1 MRKPTWL
8 DLGIAVLGLFLVCSA
23 AQGVAQT
30 QSTRTG
36 AQSPSS
42 EDTSIGDVTQDSRIT
57 GTSDA
62 MGSGSGLVTNDT
74 PQETGTGGAGTA
86 GAGTGG
92 TGTTVGTGTGQTAGT
107 GGSGTGTQ
115 GTAVDAAQQ
124 RLEVARLRT
133 EVARLEQQL
142 AQMRARLS
150 QAETASQG
158 TGGSGAGT
166 GGSGAGTGGS
176 GSAGTGGSGSAGIG
190 DPSAEGPEV
199 NTGVGDPAAE
209 SVGGAGRA
217 QAATQPDTS
226 NQGYA
231 VAHVIHTGRVRSV
244 SQQRLVLVDEGGI
257 VKTLTLAP
265 NVRVVRGGRQVA
277 LQSLTEGAVVRAS
290 GDMYARDNPVFEIQV
305 VPTAPA
311 R

>member
-30 QSTRTG
+30 QST
-36 AQSPSS
+36 
-42 EDTSIGDVTQDSRIT
+42 
-57 GTSDA
+57 
-62 MGSGSGLVTNDT
+62 
-74 PQETGTGGAGTA
+74 
-86 GAGTGG
+86 G
-92 TGTTVGTGTGQTAGT
+92 TGTAGTGTGQTAAT
-107 GGSGTGTQ
+107 EQGTGTQ
-115 GTAVDAAQQ
+115 GAAVDAAQQ

-150 QAETASQG
+150 QAESASQG

-166 GGSGAGTGGS
+166 GGSGP
-176 GSAGTGGSGSAGIG
+176 GIG
-190 DPSAEGPEV
+190 DPNAEAPEL

-209 SVGGAGRA
+209 APELNTGVGDPAAEGVGGGGNTGRA
-217 QAATQPDTS
+217 PDTRPDTS

-244 SQQRLVLVDEGGI
+244 SQQRLVLVDEGGR
-257 VKTLTLAP
+257 VKTLPLAA
-265 NVRVVRGGRQVA
+265 NVRVVSGGRQVS
-277 LQSLTEGAVVRAS
+277 LQSLREGATVRAS

-305 VPTAPA
+305 VPTPA
-311 R
+311 AER